1 MSYPENKMGRIRI
14 SDPHVLDVELA
25 LDRTGE
31 GAGPHMAYLTWPIS
45 IHVSAH
51 AAVAAGH
58 WSSLLLFRQLADQGF
73 GRQHQQ
79 MNLRPSEVPR
89 THQRDEESGVEHHGR
104 EWSAQD
110 PSVG

>member
-1 MSYPENKMGRIRI
+1 M
-14 SDPHVLDVELA
+14 SDPYVLDVELA

-31 GAGPHMAYLTWPIS
+31 GARPHMAYLTWPIS

-79 MNLRPSEVPR
+79 IQLRHSQVPR
-89 THQRDEESGVEHHGR
+89 THRRDEESRVEHLG
-104 EWSAQD
+104 S
-110 PSVG
+110 